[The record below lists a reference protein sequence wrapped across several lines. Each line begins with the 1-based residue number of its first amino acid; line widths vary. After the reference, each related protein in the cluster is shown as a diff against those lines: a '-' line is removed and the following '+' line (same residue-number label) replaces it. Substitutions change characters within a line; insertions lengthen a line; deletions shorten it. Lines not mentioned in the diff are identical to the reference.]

1 MWIIGKIEAM
11 TEKNYYDILGVGK
24 KATEDD
30 IKKAYRKLVRQYHP
44 DVSNDPKADEKMGE
58 INNAYETLK
67 DPEKRKQYDLMLDNP
82 FMRGGQGGFGGQPNM
97 GNVDLE
103 EIFRQFG
110 GAGRAN
116 SQRANGAGGFSGFE
130 DLFSAFGGAGFGQ
143 AGSTNKGEDQHADLT
158 IDIDD
163 SYQGATKKITINN
176 KVIEVKI
183 PKGVSEGQQIRLAK
197 QGNPN
202 PFGGENGDLL
212 LKIKFN
218 QNDMLSVDGKNVVQ
232 TVNVAPWEA
241 SLGSKITV
249 TTPAGKISVNIPKN
263 SKNGTGL
270 RLKGKGIPAQEAGD
284 LLLKLNI
291 VLPKVETLAQEQA
304 WEKLQSVFPDY
315 QVNR

>member
-1 MWIIGKIEAM
+1 M
-11 TEKNYYDILGVGK
+11 TEKNYYDILGVSK

-82 FMRGGQGGFGGQPNM
+82 FMRGGQGNPFAGGFGGQPNM
-97 GNVDLE
+97 ENIDLE

-110 GAGRAN
+110 GAGRTG
-116 SQRANGAGGFSGFE
+116 SQRAGTGGFGGFE
-130 DLFSAFGGAGFGQ
+130 DIFSAFNGGTGFGQ
-143 AGSTNKGEDQHADLT
+143 AGSAHKGEDQHADLT
-158 IDIDD
+158 IEIDD
-163 SYQGATKKITINN
+163 SYQGTTKKITINN

-183 PKGVSEGQQIRLAK
+183 PKGISEGQQIRLAK
-197 QGNPN
+197 QGNAN

-218 QNDMLSVDGKNVVQ
+218 QNDTLSVDGKNVVQ
-232 TVNVAPWEA
+232 IVNVSPWEA
-241 SLGSKITV
+241 SLGGKITV
-249 TTPAGKISVNIPKN
+249 KTPVGKISVNIPKN

-270 RLKGKGIPAQEAGD
+270 RLKGKGIPAKEAGD

-304 WEKLQSVFPDY
+304 WEKLQSVFADFSP
-315 QVNR
+315 NR